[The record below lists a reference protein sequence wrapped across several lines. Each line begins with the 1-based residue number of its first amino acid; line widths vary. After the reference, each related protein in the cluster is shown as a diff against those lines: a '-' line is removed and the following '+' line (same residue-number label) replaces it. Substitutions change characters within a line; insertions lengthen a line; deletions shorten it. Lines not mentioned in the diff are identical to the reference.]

1 MDKER
6 IRQLLPEEPPEG
18 LLEWTKRHCDGELG
32 PAYLTWKSV
41 SVPVYNMDYL
51 MGCSSKPSRRERVA
65 ECTCLKCGSKF
76 VTEKIGNTLIFWVDE
91 CGEWWPLDPNG
102 TLGQGVINPLDAEDN
117 DTGYRVDVDGDNE
130 AMQCPMCYETVR
142 SIPAKNLRGGRRKQI
157 LVNSI
162 QTVEQYAVVVY
173 WLVCRTIYEEGHEYQ
188 VFPRDAYVLD
198 EKGNIHRYSH
208 KSGGGAFY
216 VESQDDRWRYVS
228 NKRDSLGMCY
238 HDWGSISNKKKGG
251 IFYEEVPDLT
261 GTTAEKTG
269 LQSFADHDGT
279 CSVEYLKLWKKYPH
293 LENLVNTGWNQL
305 VNAIVCS
312 SSNGYSAAAEMYK
325 VIDIGCTKPHEMLGL
340 TRSDFK
346 AIRKAGKQWEYECQ
360 KMWQVFRTMGTTAHQ
375 FLIYRDM
382 FTDTGLRTLL
392 TLRNEYG
399 ETDIE
404 KIIRYLKKQ
413 KMRPAEVRIL
423 LDTRNAARELAIP
436 RPLTQEELWPRNLQ
450 AAHDRYTRMRMEAI
464 DQKKVEKFQAGFNAV
479 LDKYGDLQWTDGDL
493 CIILPKSYAE
503 LVQEGNVLRHC
514 VGGYGGSHITGRDT
528 IFFVRR
534 YRRPERNYYTLDIN
548 MTDKPH
554 RVQLHGYGNER
565 HGINKQ
571 YSHRIPQKVL
581 DFCARWE
588 REILMPWWRDN
599 QKEKEKTA

>member
-1 MDKER
+1 M
-6 IRQLLPEEPPEG
+6 
-18 LLEWTKRHCDGELG
+18 
-32 PAYLTWKSV
+32 
-41 SVPVYNMDYL
+41 
-51 MGCSSKPSRRERVA
+51 
-65 ECTCLKCGSKF
+65 
-76 VTEKIGNTLIFWVDE
+76 
-91 CGEWWPLDPNG
+91 
-102 TLGQGVINPLDAEDN
+102 
-117 DTGYRVDVDGDNE
+117 
-130 AMQCPMCYETVR
+130 
-142 SIPAKNLRGGRRKQI
+142 
-157 LVNSI
+157 
-162 QTVEQYAVVVY
+162 
-173 WLVCRTIYEEGHEYQ
+173 CRTIYEEGHEYQ

-228 NKRDSLGMCY
+228 NKRDSLDMCY

-251 IFYEEVPDLT
+251 IFFEEVPDLT

-269 LQSFADHDGT
+269 LQAFAHHDGT

-305 VNAIVCS
+305 VNAIVYS
-312 SSNGYSAAAEMYK
+312 SSNGYSAAVKMQK

-346 AIRKAGKQWEYECQ
+346 AIRKAGQQWEYECQ
-360 KMWQVFRTMGTTAHQ
+360 KMWQACRTMGTTAYQ

-382 FTDTGLRTLL
+382 FTDTDLRTLL
-392 TLRNEYG
+392 TLRNDYG

-423 LDTRNAARELAIP
+423 LDTRNAARELAGN
-436 RPLTQEELWPRNLQ
+436 RLLTQEELWPRNLQ

-464 DQKKVEKFQAGFNAV
+464 DQKKVAKYQAGFNAV

-514 VGGYGGSHITGRDT
+514 VGGYGDSHITGRDT

-599 QKEKEKTA
+599 QKDKEKTA

>member
-1 MDKER
+1 MDKEYV
-6 IRQLLPEEPPEG
+6 RQLLPEKPPEG
-18 LLEWTKRHCDGELG
+18 LLQWTIRHCDGELG
-32 PAYLTWKSV
+32 PDLLAWKPV
-41 SVPVYNMDYL
+41 TVPVYNMSYL
-51 MGCSSKPSRRERVA
+51 MGCSSKPTRPERAA

-76 VTEKIGNTLIFWVDE
+76 VTERIGNALEFWIDE

-102 TLGQGVINPLDAEDN
+102 PLRIENPFGEEEEC
-117 DTGYRVDVDGDNE
+117 GYRTEIDGENE
-130 AMQCPMCYETVR
+130 EVPCPMCYETLR
-142 SIPAKNLRGGRRKQI
+142 TIPAKKLRGGRRKQI
-157 LVNSI
+157 LVASI
-162 QTVEQYAVVVY
+162 VKLEQYAAVVY
-173 WLVCRTIYEEGHEYQ
+173 WLVCRTIFEESHEYEA
-188 VFPRDAYVLD
+188 FPRDAYVLD
-198 EKGNIHRYSH
+198 EKGRLHRYSH
-208 KSGGGAFY
+208 KSGGGAYYFETQ
-216 VESQDDRWRYVS
+216 ESQWRYTT
-228 NKRDSLGMCY
+228 NKRDSLDMVY

-251 IFYEEVPDLT
+251 IFYDEVPDLT

-269 LQSFADHDGT
+269 LQAFAAHDGT
-279 CSVEYLKLWKKYPH
+279 CSVEYLKLWKKFPN

-305 VNAIVCS
+305 VNYIAHCS
-312 SSNGYSAAAEMYK
+312 FNGYSASAEMYK

-346 AIRKAGKQWEYECQ
+346 CIRKAGKQWEFSAQ
-360 KMWQVFRTMGTTAHQ
+360 QLWQACREPLNISAKQ

-382 FTDTGLRTLL
+382 FTDAGIRCLATLH
-392 TLRNEYG
+392 EDYG

-413 KMRPAEVRIL
+413 RLRPEEVRIL
-423 LDTRNAARELAIP
+423 KDTRDAARDLADG
-436 RPLTQEELWPRNLQ
+436 RLLTSEELWPRNLQ
-450 AAHDRYTRMRMEAI
+450 AAHDRYTRMRIEAI
-464 DQKKVEKFQAGFNAV
+464 DQKKVEKFQAGFTAV
-479 LDKYGDLQWTDGDL
+479 LDEYGDLQWTDGDL

-514 VGGYGGSHITGRDT
+514 VGGYGDRHIKGRDT

-571 YSHRIPQKVL
+571 YSHKIPKKVL
-581 DFCARWE
+581 DFCDRWE
-588 REILMPWWRDN
+588 REILMPWWRDQQN
-599 QKEKEKTA
+599 KQKEGKIE